1 MTTATFSPADIA
13 ADLDTALD
21 RLERGLRA
29 IGDGDL
35 HRAHRDGGW
44 SVAQVISHINVCTLI
59 WLGDLQ
65 RLTNDPEL
73 RFFFREE
80 IGHDA
85 SGYPPPTTDI
95 AARQIASTRRTLATC
110 LPALDPALFDREV
123 EIPALGTMTVADWTP
138 IITGHLSSHV
148 DQAFEIMTD
157 REFAPVGV

>member
-1 MTTATFSPADIA
+1 MSEQQVPEAVAAALEA
-13 ADLDTALD
+13 ADAALD
-21 RLERGLRA
+21 RLDRA
-29 IGDGDL
+29 LAALGDGDL

-110 LPALDPALFDREV
+110 LPA
-123 EIPALGTMTVADWTP
+123 
-138 IITGHLSSHV
+138 
-148 DQAFEIMTD
+148 
-157 REFAPVGV
+157 